1 VERKERESTN
11 GTVARFG
18 ERGTGE
24 MLISERMNAALNQQ
38 IGNEFSAT
46 LQYVAIAAYFDTE
59 SLPELAAHFYRQAE
73 EERAHAMRFVRY
85 LVAARANVHIP
96 AIPEARSQFASAE
109 EAVRQAL
116 EGETTVT
123 EQINAL
129 MDLAIQEG
137 DHLTQNS
144 LQWFVTEQLEELSS
158 MDSLLKMIHRAGEG
172 GLLLVEEYLAR
183 RSPPASAAPSTPN

>member
-158 MDSLLKMIHRAGEG
+158 METLLKMIHRAGEG

>member
-137 DHLTQNS
+137 DHLTQHS

>member
-1 VERKERESTN
+1 
-11 GTVARFG
+11 
-18 ERGTGE
+18 

-85 LVAARANVHIP
+85 LVAARGNVHIP

-129 MDLAIQEG
+129 LDLAIQEG

-158 MDSLLKMIHRAGEG
+158 MDSLLKMIQRAGEG

-183 RSPPASAAPSTPN
+183 RSPPASAAPATMG